1 MAFDF
6 SKIATKKVEDVE
18 RPPLPP
24 TGTYEWAISK
34 IPSQD
39 EYGDDWFTVNF
50 PIKAVRATEDV
61 DPDALAAYLTD
72 KNSGRVKDIS
82 SIELRKSFVF
92 DKNDAMKAQGTE
104 ADLTEFLTDHCKCA
118 EDGMSIKEAMNNS
131 VHAHFLGA
139 VKWKARKDNAERF
152 DANIGKTAPVE

>member
-6 SKIATKKVEDVE
+6 SKIASKKVEEVE

-24 TGTYEWAISK
+24 TGTYEWAITK

-50 PIKAVRATEDV
+50 SCKAVRATEDV
-61 DPDALAAYLTD
+61 DPDALAQYLTD
-72 KNSGRVKDIS
+72 KNSGRQRDIGT
-82 SIELRKSFVF
+82 IELRKSFVF
-92 DKNDAMKAQGTE
+92 DKNDSTKAQSTE
-104 ADLTEFLTDHCKCA
+104 ADLVEFLSEHVKCV
-118 EDGMSIKEAMNNS
+118 EPGMTTKEGLNNS
-131 VHAHFLGA
+131 VHGHFLGA

-152 DANIGKTAPVE
+152 DANIAKTAPVE